1 MSERKDKNEKDDKV
15 TSSNEKHIISRR
27 NALKG
32 LGAISVLGTFGYQF
46 SKSLSLEKTPK
57 KDVLSELGF
66 KNSVVEDR
74 SNKASTDKSELL
86 RIGIIGTGP
95 RGMGLLESLGY
106 RTQKD
111 IDNVTKNNKADLESW
126 VQYDDLNIELIAVC
140 DVFDKQ
146 ADLAID
152 ASKHSRHAYANET
165 SLAGAKRY
173 TQYHQ
178 LLDDKEIDA
187 VIIATPDHHHSQMTI
202 DAIKAG
208 KHVYCE
214 KALCRTEEEVFQIE
228 AVVKNSD
235 RVFQLGHQLTHSPI
249 FKRAK
254 DLVDQNILGPV
265 SLIETTTNRNTSSG
279 AWNRQ
284 LNYDGSLKPG
294 GPDTIDWEQ
303 WLGTSPKVPFSLD
316 RYYGWTKW
324 FDYGNGPWGQLFS
337 HEYDA
342 INGLLN
348 IGIPHSCMAS
358 GGVYFWKDGRETPD
372 TFNAVFEYPNK
383 ELSLLYSLS
392 LSNSNSRGRVIMGR
406 DATMKLGSSLIVT
419 ADASSERYKKHIESG
434 NLDLT
439 TPLVALGPDAA
450 DVDAVSSA
458 TAKYYTDRGL
468 TKTTINGQ
476 NIDLTYL
483 HLKDWLNV
491 IRYGGTTA
499 CNIDVSV
506 KEMITILMATK
517 SYRENRKV
525 TWDAINRKIV

>member
-1 MSERKDKNEKDDKV
+1 MNESKDKNEKNV
-15 TSSNEKHIISRR
+15 NPTPSNEEPKISRR
-27 NALKG
+27 NIIKG
-32 LGAISVLGTFGYQF
+32 LGAISVLGAFGYQF
-46 SKSLSLEKTPK
+46 SKSLSVEKTPNK
-57 KDVLSELGF
+57 NVLSQLGF
-66 KNSVVEDR
+66 
-74 SNKASTDKSELL
+74 SNKLTNKLPKNTTENKSEML
-86 RIGIIGTGP
+86 RIGIIGAGA
-95 RGMGLLESLGY
+95 RGMALLESVGF
-106 RTQKD
+106 RTKND
-111 IDNVTKNNKADLESW
+111 IDNVTKNNIKDLKNW
-126 VQYDDLNIELIAVC
+126 VQQDDLNVKLIGVC
-140 DVFDKQ
+140 DVFDERAKM
-146 ADLAID
+146 AVD
-152 ASKHSRHAYANET
+152 ASKYSKNAYVNDTTE
-165 SLAGAKRY
+165 GAAI
-173 TQYHQ
+173 QYSHYQ
-178 LLDDKEIDA
+178 ALLKNKDIDA
-187 VIIATPDHHHSQMTI
+187 VIIATPDHHHAQMTI

-228 AVVKNSD
+228 AAIKNSD

-279 AWNRQ
+279 AWTRH
-284 LNYDGSLKPG
+284 LNDDGSLKSG
-294 GPDTIDWEQ
+294 SLKTIDWEQ
-303 WLGTSPKVPFSLD
+303 WLGKSPKVPFSLD

-342 INGLLN
+342 INGLLD
-348 IGIPHSCMAS
+348 IGIPNSCMAS
-358 GGVYFWKDGRETPD
+358 GGVYYWKDGRETPD

-406 DATMKLGSSLIVT
+406 DATMKLGGSLIVT
-419 ADASSERYKKHIESG
+419 ADGSSERYKKHVESG

-439 TPLVALGPDAA
+439 KPLVALGPDAP
-450 DVDAVSSA
+450 DVDAISSA
-458 TAKYYTDRGL
+458 TAKYYADRGL
-468 TKTTINGQ
+468 SKATINGQ
-476 NIDLTYL
+476 DIDLTYL
-483 HLKDWLNV
+483 HLKDWLDV

-506 KEMITILMATK
+506 NEMITILMATK

-525 TWDAINRKIV
+525 TWDAVNQKIV

>member
-1 MSERKDKNEKDDKV
+1 MSESKGKNERGAEPTPSED
-15 TSSNEKHIISRR
+15 KHIISRR

-46 SKSLSLEKTPK
+46 SKSLSLKKPPK

-66 KNSVVEDR
+66 
-74 SNKASTDKSELL
+74 SNRVSDEFPQQPLNDKSTML
-86 RIGIIGTGP
+86 RVGIIGAGP
-95 RGMGLLESLGY
+95 RGISLLESLGY
-106 RTQKD
+106 RTQRD
-111 IDNVTKNNKADLESW
+111 IDNTIKNNIADLESW
-126 VQYDDLNIELIAVC
+126 VQYDDLNVKLIAIC

-152 ASKHSRHAYANET
+152 ASKHSRYAYANGI
-165 SLAGAKRY
+165 SLEGAKRY
-173 TQYHQ
+173 MRYQE
-178 LLDDKEIDA
+178 LLEDKEIDA
-187 VIIATPDHHHSQMTI
+187 VIIATPDHHHAQMTI

-228 AVVKNSD
+228 SVVKNSD

-279 AWNRQ
+279 AWNRHK
-284 LNYDGSLKPG
+284 NNDGSLKSG

-303 WLGTSPKVPFSLD
+303 WLGNSPKIPFSLD

-342 INGLLN
+342 INGLLD
-348 IGIPHSCMAS
+348 IGIPNSCMAS

-383 ELSLLYSLS
+383 KLSLLYSLS

-406 DATMKLGSSLIVT
+406 DATMKLGGSLIVT
-419 ADASSERYKKHIESG
+419 ADVSSERYKKHIESG

-439 TPLVALGPDAA
+439 KPLVALGPDAP
-450 DVDAVSSA
+450 DVDAVSTA
-458 TAKYYTDRGL
+458 TAKYYADRGL
-468 TKTTINGQ
+468 AKTTINGQ

-491 IRYGGTTA
+491 IRYGGTTV

-506 KEMITILMATK
+506 NEMITILMATK
-517 SYRENRKV
+517 SFRENRKV

>member
-1 MSERKDKNEKDDKV
+1 MNESKDKNTKP
-15 TSSNEKHIISRR
+15 TSSDEEPKISRR
-27 NALKG
+27 NIIKG
-32 LGAISVLGTFGYQF
+32 LGAISVLGAFGYQF
-46 SKSLSLEKTPK
+46 SKSLSLEKTTK
-57 KDVLSELGF
+57 KDVLSQLGF
-66 KNSVVEDR
+66 
-74 SNKASTDKSELL
+74 SNNLSNELPKKASGDKSEML

-95 RGMGLLESLGY
+95 RGLALLESLGF

-111 IDNVTKNNKADLESW
+111 IDNTTKNNIGDLENW
-126 VQYDDLNIELIAVC
+126 VQQEDLNVKLIGIC
-140 DVFDKQ
+140 DVFDQ
-146 ADLAID
+146 RADMAID
-152 ASKHSRHAYANET
+152 ASKHSRDAYANET
-165 SLAGAKRY
+165 SEGAAKRY
-173 TQYHQ
+173 IHYQE
-178 LLDDKEIDA
+178 LLDNKEIDA
-187 VIIATPDHHHSQMTI
+187 VIIATPDHHHAQMTI

-228 AVVKNSD
+228 SAIKNSD

-279 AWNRQ
+279 AWTRH
-284 LNYDGSLKPG
+284 LNNDGSLKSG
-294 GPDTIDWEQ
+294 GLETIDWDQ
-303 WLGTSPKVPFSLD
+303 WLCSSPKVPFSLD

-342 INGLLN
+342 INGLLD
-348 IGIPHSCMAS
+348 IGIPNSCMAS
-358 GGVYFWKDGRETPD
+358 GGVYYWKDGRETPD

-406 DATMKLGSSLIVT
+406 DATMKLGGSLIVT
-419 ADASSERYKKHIESG
+419 ADASSDRYKKHVESG

-439 TPLVALGPDAA
+439 KPIVALGPDAP
-450 DVDAVSSA
+450 DLDAISSA
-458 TAKYYTDRGL
+458 TAKYYADRGL
-468 TKTTINGQ
+468 SKATINGQ
-476 NIDLTYL
+476 DIDLTYL

-506 KEMITILMATK
+506 NEMITILMATK
-517 SYRENRKV
+517 SYRENTKV
-525 TWDAINRKIV
+525 TWDSVNLKIV